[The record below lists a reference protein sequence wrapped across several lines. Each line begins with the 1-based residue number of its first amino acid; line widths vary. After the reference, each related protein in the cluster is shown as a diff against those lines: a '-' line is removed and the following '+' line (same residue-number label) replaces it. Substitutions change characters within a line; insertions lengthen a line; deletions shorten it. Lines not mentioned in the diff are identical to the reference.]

1 MSFIFTF
8 SFLISFKG
16 ADAGEMQKNYIT
28 SSHINKPEA
37 LLQPDEHLALNKSP
51 FCLTR
56 LIELQVNHLFI
67 FLQSSKHRASS
78 PATTCYIQYSH
89 TVTGS
94 FYWFYSDL
102 HYRKRQVFCS
112 VSVG

>member
-1 MSFIFTF
+1 
-8 SFLISFKG
+8 
-16 ADAGEMQKNYIT
+16 MQKNYTT
-28 SSHINKPEA
+28 SSHINEPEA

-56 LIELQVNHLFI
+56 LIELYVNHLFI
-67 FLQSSKHRASS
+67 FLLNSKHRASS
-78 PATTCYIQYSH
+78 LLHSH

-94 FYWFYSDL
+94 FYWVYSDS